1 MLHTGDNP
9 MKKWIV
15 ACLLLAV
22 CIVFPN
28 TKTLYAG
35 AWTQEKGKS
44 YHRLAANYYFA
55 DRDFSANGNSRS
67 MPDNGD
73 FRDFN
78 LSYYM
83 EYGVIDELTVLS
95 SIYYKDIKREDD
107 FFRSDAKG
115 MGDVDLGVRCRLY
128 SSDIE
133 VFAVQGLI
141 KVPEFYDEDDALP
154 LGNGQYDY
162 EMRLLFG
169 RSLWPMIPG
178 YMNLEAAYR
187 YRAKQPRDEFRYLVE
202 VGSNLGAN
210 FYARAKLD
218 AIVGLGNGDD
228 VTDDFGNPT
237 STLEYDLAKLDLV
250 LGYQVTRKWGL
261 ELGYTPAL
269 WGENTAKGATW
280 TIAVAYQP
288 RR

>member
-1 MLHTGDNP
+1 
-9 MKKWIV
+9 MKKWMI
-15 ACLLLAV
+15 AGLLLAV
-22 CIVFPN
+22 CMVFPN
-28 TKTLYAG
+28 TGTLYAG

-55 DRDFSANGNSRS
+55 DREFNANGNSRS

-73 FRDFN
+73 FRDVN
-78 LSYYM
+78 LSYYI
-83 EYGVIDELTVLS
+83 EYGIIDELTVLAS
-95 SIYYKDIKREDD
+95 LYYKDIRQEDD
-107 FFRSDAKG
+107 YFKYDTKG
-115 MGDVDLGVRCRLY
+115 MGDVDLGTRFRLY
-128 SSDIE
+128 SNDIG
-133 VFAVQGLI
+133 VFAAQGLI

-154 LGNGQYDY
+154 LGNGQYDF

-169 RSLWPMIPG
+169 RSLWPVIPG

-187 YRAKQPRDEFRYLVE
+187 YRAKRPSDEFRYLVE
-202 VGSNLGAN
+202 VGSDLGAN

-228 VTDDFGNPT
+228 ATDDFGNPT

-250 LGYQVTRKWGL
+250 VGYQVAQKWGL

-269 WGENTAKGATW
+269 WGETTAKGATW
-280 TIAVAYQP
+280 TLAVTYQP

>member
-1 MLHTGDNP
+1 
-9 MKKWIV
+9 MKKRIV
-15 ACLLLAV
+15 TGLLLVV
-22 CIVFPN
+22 CLILPN
-28 TKTLYAG
+28 TGTLYAG

-55 DRDFSANGNSRS
+55 DREFNKNGNSQS
-67 MPDNGD
+67 MPDNGE
-73 FRDFN
+73 FRDVN
-78 LSYYM
+78 LSYYA
-83 EYGVIDELTVLS
+83 EYGVIDELTVLAS
-95 SIYYKDIKREDD
+95 LYYKDIKREDD
-107 FFRSDAKG
+107 YVRSDAKG
-115 MGDVDLGVRCRLY
+115 MGDVDLGARFRLY
-128 SSDIE
+128 DGDIG

-141 KVPEFYDEDDALP
+141 KVPEFYDKDDALP

-162 EMRLLFG
+162 ELRLLYG

-187 YRAKQPRDEFRYLVE
+187 YRAKRPSDEFRYLVE
-202 VGSNLGAN
+202 AGSDLGKN

-218 AIVGLGNGDD
+218 AIVGLGNGEDTID
-228 VTDDFGNPT
+228 AFGNPT
-237 STLEYDLAKLDLV
+237 ATLEYDLAKVDLTV
-250 LGYQVTRKWGL
+250 GYQLSEKLGL

-280 TIAVAYQP
+280 TLAVTYQP